1 MCPSDSLTMIFIGI
15 ERNSAEKF
23 NYLVVEFHNQTKE
36 NSCFHLMHFLR
47 EKGAN
52 KHLNVWGIYLNI
64 YCKKNVFENIL

>member
-1 MCPSDSLTMIFIGI
+1 MIFKGT

-36 NSCFHLMHFLR
+36 NSWLHLMCFLR

-52 KHLNVWGIYLNI
+52 KHLHVWGIYLNI
-64 YCKKNVFENIL
+64 YCEKNVFENI